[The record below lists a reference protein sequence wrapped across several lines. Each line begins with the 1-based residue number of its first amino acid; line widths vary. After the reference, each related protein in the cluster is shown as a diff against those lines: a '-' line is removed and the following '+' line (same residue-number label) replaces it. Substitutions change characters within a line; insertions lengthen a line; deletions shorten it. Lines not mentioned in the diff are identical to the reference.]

1 MKEKSLKIRSFIHY
15 YVSLQ
20 KLKTGNNVLY
30 NLCFLVYFLIAA
42 FSSALC
48 DFRYIVFLYIS
59 NSRISEEG
67 GKEQSV
73 NIVS

>member
-1 MKEKSLKIRSFIHY
+1 MKEKSHKIRSFIHY

-20 KLKTGNNVLY
+20 RLNTGTDVLY
-30 NLCFLVYFLIAA
+30 YLCFLVCFLIAA
-42 FSSALC
+42 FPSALC

-67 GKEQSV
+67 GKK
-73 NIVS
+73 